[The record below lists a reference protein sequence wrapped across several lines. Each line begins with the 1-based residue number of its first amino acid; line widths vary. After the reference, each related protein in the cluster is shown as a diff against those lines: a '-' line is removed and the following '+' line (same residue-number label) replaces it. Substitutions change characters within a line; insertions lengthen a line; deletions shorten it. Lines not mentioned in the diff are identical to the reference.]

1 MKTNLLLTLTG
12 ITCLIVAGARMGVL
26 RLDKKMAIDVLPLA
40 VVAVALLVWMI
51 ATNAQKSI
59 APGLVAGWRMLI
71 GMMPMLTVMFI
82 MTGLALMVAKQ
93 HESAVHGFL
102 SGKGG
107 YPGSLVVSAL
117 FPGSLTGLP
126 MVKTLWES
134 GAPRGPLLTFLLASP
149 MISWQ
154 MCTFRQPML
163 GWKIL
168 TVQLIAGVV
177 YAVFIAA
184 SCWGYE
190 KFVGFK

>member
-1 MKTNLLLTLTG
+1 MKKANIIALM
-12 ITCLIVAGARMGVL
+12 V
-26 RLDKKMAIDVLPLA
+26 PL
-40 VVAVALLVWMI
+40 VVAAIALLIWMI
-51 ATNAQKSI
+51 ATNAQQGI
-59 APGLVAGWRMLI
+59 TPGLIAGWRMLI
-71 GMMPMLTVMFI
+71 GMMPMLTVMFV

-134 GAPRGPLLTFLLASP
+134 GAPKGPLLTFLLATP
-149 MISWQ
+149 MIGWQ
-154 MCTFRQPML
+154 MCLFKQPMI
-163 GWKIL
+163 GWKIMS
-168 TVQLIAGVV
+168 VQLVAGCF
-177 YAVFIAA
+177 YSVFIATT
-184 SCWGYE
+184 CWGYE